1 MNTWGTLF
9 RLTTFGESHGA
20 AIGGVIDGCPA
31 NMDIDFSL
39 IERELARRRGDNIN
53 GTTDRK
59 EADEVEWLS
68 GLMDGKTLG
77 TPLAFMIRNKSHR
90 SDDYDWFKEL
100 YRPGHG
106 DYTWQQKYG
115 IHDHRGGGRCSARET
130 AARVVA
136 GAIAKQILQQKGI
149 AIASSCSTPEFDDPS
164 DTYGGTVL
172 CKIDNVPAGLGEPLF
187 NRLPAQLAHAMF
199 STPSVT
205 GFEMG
210 EGFRAAEMRGSEY
223 RDEWNADFTTKSNH
237 CGGIMGGLSNA
248 MPILFRVAL
257 HPVITVKENLPC
269 IDQKGNSHIIQEVP
283 GRHDMCHVPRAAV
296 VIESMAALTILD
308 NLMLFNLNR

>member
-1 MNTWGTLF
+1 MNTWGKLF

-20 AIGGVIDGCPA
+20 AIGGIIDGCPA
-31 NMDIDFSL
+31 NMAIDFAL
-39 IERELARRRGDNIN
+39 IDNELARRRGDNIA
-53 GTTDRK
+53 GTTARK
-59 EADEVEWLS
+59 EGDEIEWLS
-68 GLMDGKTLG
+68 GLMEGKTLG
-77 TPLAFMIRNKSHR
+77 TPIAFLIRNKSQH
-90 SDDYDWFKEL
+90 SDDYAWLKEL

-149 AIASSCSTPEFDDPS
+149 SITSSYSTPELNEQGNS
-164 DTYGGTVL
+164 YGGTVT
-172 CKIDNVPAGLGEPLF
+172 CQIDNAPAGLGEPIF
-187 NRLPAQLAHAMF
+187 DRLPAQLAHAMF
-199 STPSVT
+199 SIPSVT

-210 EGFRAAEMRGSEY
+210 EGFHAAEMKGSEY
-223 RDEWNADFTTKSNH
+223 RDEWNADFSTKTNH
-237 CGGIMGGLSNA
+237 CGGVMGGLSNA

-269 IDQKGNSHIIQEVP
+269 IDSEGNTKIIKDVP
-283 GRHDMCHVPRAAV
+283 GRHDMCHIPRAAV
-296 VIESMAALTILD
+296 VIESMAALSILD
-308 NLMLFNLNR
+308 NILLNDLNQ